1 MSDLPHIRKSVSHSL
16 AMSQAFTIQQKQL
29 RYNVNIVD
37 TYVFQIQGLLKSRV
51 SLGKVLLQDNKV
63 YHCQSVVLRS
73 VHVKRKRGNWLGL
86 HPLDYCCIIFRM
98 LLQTPLSKQFRV
110 VKRIMTPGNQASSI
124 WTTGVMEHLG
134 NSRPHWPMCSQF

>member
-16 AMSQAFTIQQKQL
+16 AMSQAFTILQKQL

-63 YHCQSVVLRS
+63 YHCQSVVLHS
-73 VHVKRKRGNWLGL
+73 DHVKRKKGN
-86 HPLDYCCIIFRM
+86 
-98 LLQTPLSKQFRV
+98 
-110 VKRIMTPGNQASSI
+110 
-124 WTTGVMEHLG
+124 
-134 NSRPHWPMCSQF
+134 